1 VSKKQLTVLCSI
13 CLFLFPLLL
22 KSEPV
27 TTVDKIFKN
36 FQLGIGLSS
45 VSANTGNFE
54 SSTASQIFIES
65 DINSYISLRLT
76 ARGAVDFEPETS
88 SVIYLEYNEELIP
101 AVNFKFT
108 NNSPFTPYIGL
119 QYVNWDLTP
128 RGTANTL
135 QKVSDDGPGLTAG
148 IKVSFLQRFAAHV
161 EYNRVEDV
169 DDTDISFIQL
179 GLSFQFR

>member
-1 VSKKQLTVLCSI
+1 VTNKQLTGLCSI

-22 KSEPV
+22 KAESA
-27 TTVDKIFKN
+27 TTDNKIFKN

-54 SSTASQIFIES
+54 SSTTSQIFIES
-65 DINSYISLRLT
+65 DINSYISLRLS
-76 ARGAVDFEPETS
+76 ARGAVDFEPESS

-101 AVNFKFT
+101 AINFKFT

-135 QKVSDDGPGLTAG
+135 QKVSDDGPGLSAG
-148 IKVSFLQRFAAHV
+148 IKVSFLKRFGAHM

-179 GLSFQFR
+179 GLSFKFQ